1 MLSSVNAV
9 TAKAMVIATMQA
21 GLVPFLT
28 GSPGIGK
35 SSIFHEIAKMGQL
48 EIIDLR
54 LSQCDPTDINGFPD
68 LKGKKATYVPL
79 DTIPIVGDEIPVGKE
94 GWMLLLDEFNSASPA
109 VQAASYKLVLDKMVG
124 NHHLHPKVFI
134 CCAGNLETDNAIV
147 NPMST
152 ALQSRLIHIQM
163 EADVESWLTWAM
175 ENNIDYRIT
184 SYLQFSPKNFY
195 SFIPDHTDNTYA
207 CPRTWHFANKL
218 IQKVTLNSPI
228 IRPLLNGCISSP
240 VASEFLTFCNIYKE
254 LPTIK
259 ELEASPETVNMPSA
273 PSTLFAITGFIATH
287 STDKN
292 LSQLAKYISRMPMEF
307 QIVCWRE
314 MQQRNPDTCKHPV
327 YQQWAVKNIRELY

>member
-1 MLSSVNAV
+1 MITPVKISV
-9 TAKAMVIATMQA
+9 AKRMIISIMQA

-35 SSIFHEIAKMGQL
+35 SSIFHEIAAMGNL

-68 LKGKKATYVPL
+68 LKGNKATYVPM
-79 DTIPIVGDEIPVGKE
+79 DTLPLVGDAIPLGKV
-94 GWMLLLDEFNSASPA
+94 GWMLLLDEFNSASPS
-109 VQAASYKLVLDKMVG
+109 VQAASYKLVLDRMVG
-124 NHHLHPKVFI
+124 NHHLHDKVFI

-163 EADVESWLTWAM
+163 ETNMDDWLVWAM
-175 ENNIDYRIT
+175 DNKVDHRIT
-184 SYLQFSPKNFY
+184 SYLQFAPKNFY
-195 SFIPDHTDNTYA
+195 SFTPDHTDSTYA
-207 CPRTWHFANKL
+207 CPRTWVFANKL
-218 IQKVTLNSPI
+218 LQKVTMDSDI
-228 IRPLLNGCISSP
+228 IRPLLNGTLSTH
-240 VASEFLTFCNIYKE
+240 VTSEFLAFCNIYKE
-254 LPTIK
+254 LPSLK
-259 ELEASPETVNMPSA
+259 DLESSPETVSIPTS

-287 STDKN
+287 ATDKN
-292 LSQLAKYISRMPMEF
+292 MASLAKYISRMPMEF

-314 MQQRNPDTCKHPV
+314 MQQRNPDTCRNPV